1 MYTPRDIQQPTTTT
15 MSAPAEALA
24 QEANI
29 PANLPAVIASAP
41 WTASVSNAMGVMDR
55 LTQVRAIGSTT
66 VFGGWDEVS
75 ELIHNLGPHAI
86 TALVPTPYHMEE
98 AAKSVGEYDRR
109 VSSHMSYSVP

>member
-1 MYTPRDIQQPTTTT
+1 